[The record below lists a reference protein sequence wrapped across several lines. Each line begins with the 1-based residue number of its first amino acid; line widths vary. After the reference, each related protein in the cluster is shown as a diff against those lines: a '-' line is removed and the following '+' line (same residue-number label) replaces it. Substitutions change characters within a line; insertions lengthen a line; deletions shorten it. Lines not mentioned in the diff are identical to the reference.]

1 MDHLWTPWR
10 YQYIKSADDQPGCIF
25 CQALESGNDEETLIL
40 HRAQRNF
47 VVLNRYPYTN
57 GHLMIAPLAHGGEL
71 EKVPAETLAEMMQLA
86 QQAQKAMKEVYEP
99 DGFNLGMNLG
109 RAAGAGVVGH
119 VHLHVLPRWVGDTPF
134 ITTTAETRTLP
145 EELSTTFKN
154 LKPFFE

>member
-25 CQALESGNDEETLIL
+25 CQALDSGADEEALIL
-40 HRAQRNF
+40 HRAERNF

-71 EKVPAETLAEMMQLA
+71 ENIPADTLAEMMQLA
-86 QQAQKAMKEVYEP
+86 QQAQKAMKEIYEP
-99 DGFNLGMNLG
+99 NGFNLGMNLG
-109 RAAGAGVVGH
+109 RAAGAGVTSH
-119 VHLHVLPRWVGDTPF
+119 IHLHVLPRWVGDTPF
-134 ITTTAETRTLP
+134 ITTTGETRTLP
-145 EELSTTFKN
+145 EELFTTFKN

>member
-25 CQALESGNDEETLIL
+25 CQALDSGDDEAALIL

-71 EKVPAETLAEMMQLA
+71 ENIPADTLAEMMQLA
-86 QQAQKAMKEVYEP
+86 QQAQRAIKEVYEP

-119 VHLHVLPRWVGDTPF
+119 IHLHVLPRWVGDTPF

-154 LKPFFE
+154 LKPFF